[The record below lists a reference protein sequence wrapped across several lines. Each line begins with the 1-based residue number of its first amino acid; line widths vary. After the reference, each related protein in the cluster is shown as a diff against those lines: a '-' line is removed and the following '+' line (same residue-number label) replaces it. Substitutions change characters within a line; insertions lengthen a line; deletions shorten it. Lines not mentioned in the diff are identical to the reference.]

1 MEYDEQSKH
10 HDSEPVKIIPA
21 DLILFFRHVVC
32 YYGLRKRYRKPII
45 PLGIKL
51 AMEFEDEIHI
61 QLPREELWDLVSDP
75 EALASCVPGA
85 KEIEQLSETKYRG
98 IIERGIAGIS
108 INLIGEVEMTKL
120 NPPENLVAL
129 VEGQDPKTNSRMDA
143 TAEMSMEDNGDG
155 STTLTYHVDVE
166 FTGRL
171 ATLGAR
177 IVKRKIN
184 SDIGLFF
191 DNLRSRAES

>member
-1 MEYDEQSKH
+1 
-10 HDSEPVKIIPA
+10 
-21 DLILFFRHVVC
+21 
-32 YYGLRKRYRKPII
+32 
-45 PLGIKL
+45 
-51 AMEFEDEIHI
+51 
-61 QLPREELWDLVSDP
+61 
-75 EALASCVPGA
+75 
-85 KEIEQLSETKYRG
+85 
-98 IIERGIAGIS
+98 
-108 INLIGEVEMTKL
+108 
-120 NPPENLVAL
+120 
-129 VEGQDPKTNSRMDA
+129 MDA

-155 STTLTYHVDVE
+155 STTLIYHVDIA

>member
-1 MEYDEQSKH
+1 
-10 HDSEPVKIIPA
+10 
-21 DLILFFRHVVC
+21 
-32 YYGLRKRYRKPII
+32 
-45 PLGIKL
+45 
-51 AMEFEDEIHI
+51 
-61 QLPREELWDLVSDP
+61 
-75 EALASCVPGA
+75 
-85 KEIEQLSETKYRG
+85 
-98 IIERGIAGIS
+98 
-108 INLIGEVEMTKL
+108 MTEL

-143 TAEMSMEDNGDG
+143 TAEMTMEDNGDG
-155 STTLTYHVDVE
+155 STTLTYYVDVE

-191 DNLRSRAES
+191 DNIRDRAES